1 MDLVRDMKP
10 IQNNAQPKIL
20 IVDDIPANLF
30 ALEQTLKPLRAH
42 LTRAESGEE
51 ALSKVLRDDFALILM
66 DVQMPGMDGFETV
79 ELMRDYDQTK
89 NIPVIFVTAI
99 SKEEQFISQGYNTGA
114 VDYLF
119 KPINPIVLL
128 SKVNVFLELA
138 KQRSQLQEVIRE
150 NQKMAEHNETVLDCI
165 SEGIISFC
173 EKGHIDWANPT
184 ALKLLGTSA
193 SEIRDKHLFKLFFS
207 DKKSLSWDAFEQSA
221 LIKSK
226 AHVRSS
232 DHLLQR
238 FDKTT
243 FPAEFSMSG
252 FTKDLEDGGVF
263 SFQDITER
271 KWTESELVRL
281 AQEDSL
287 TQLPNRSLFHEFLR
301 CSIQER
307 IRDNGSLA
315 LLMLDMD
322 DFKRVNDTLGHDV
335 GDLLLKSVSKRI
347 QTALRQG
354 DLVAR
359 LGGDEFGIIL
369 PIIRKSDDA
378 GRVAKKILKSFHQE
392 HQLGDHLIKVG
403 ASIGIA
409 TFPEGGQDITG
420 LIKSAD
426 TAMYHAKGAGRNGFQ
441 FFSKEMQERVIAK
454 DKLEKELVIALKE
467 QQFISHFQPK
477 IDADSKLI
485 GYEALVRWNHP
496 ERGLVYPGDFI
507 QLLEDTGLV
516 VELGRQMLNMACT
529 QTRKWIDKGII
540 SDTTTVAVNISVQQL
555 SNGRLIN
562 TIKEV
567 LEKTKLPAHC
577 LELEVTE
584 YTMMNDVEKAI
595 IVLNELRQLGV
606 SIAVDDFGTGYSSLT
621 YLSKLPVNTLK
632 VDQYFVNG
640 IGRDTN
646 DESIVKATINL
657 AHSLSLHVT
666 AEGVETDEQRLFLIN
681 NEVDYLQGYFFSKPK
696 CANDLEQWI
705 LEKNSSTASIT

>member
-30 ALEQTLKPLRAH
+30 ALEQTLKPLRAQ

-51 ALSKVLRDDFALILM
+51 ALSKVLRNDFALILM

-99 SKEEQFISQGYNTGA
+99 SKEDQFISQGYNTGA

-165 SEGIISFC
+165 SEGIISFGAN
-173 EKGHIDWANPT
+173 GHIDWANPT

-193 SEIRDKHLFKLFFS
+193 NEIRDKHLFKLFYS
-207 DKKSLSWDAFEQSA
+207 DKKSLGWDAFEQSA

-252 FTKDLEDGGVF
+252 FTKTLEDGGVF

-271 KWTESELVRL
+271 KWTENELIRL

-287 TQLPNRSLFHEFLR
+287 TQLPNRSLFHNFLR

-378 GRVAKKILKSFHQE
+378 GRVAKKILKSFDKE

-403 ASIGIA
+403 ASIGIS
-409 TFPEGGQDITG
+409 TFPEGGQDITA

-477 IDADSKLI
+477 IDADGKLI

-516 VELGRQMLNMACT
+516 VELGRQMLEMACS
-529 QTRKWIDKGII
+529 QTRKWIDKGLI
-540 SDTTTVAVNISVQQL
+540 SDSTTVAVNISVQQL

-562 TIKEV
+562 TIKDI

-595 IVLNELRQLGV
+595 IVLNELQQLGV

-640 IGRDTN
+640 IGRDKN

-705 LEKNSSTASIT
+705 LEQNSYTASIT